1 MHTAGPEEDG
11 VDGSE
16 FSMGWA
22 RKLVA
27 AVAGAVMGTGPLGI
41 APAHA
46 VVGGQEARPHQY
58 PFMAG
63 LVDLRERR
71 VMCGGSLIGDRY
83 VLTAAHCLT
92 GSYGSTA
99 RVGVLLGD
107 HDLTTGDDS
116 PNALLAAPARFL
128 THPEY
133 DPETQRNDIALIRL
147 SEPVAANRDVR
158 PVALPGAYAHGT
170 FDHTQVE
177 APGWGATSFG
187 GPASD
192 VLRTVT
198 LGTMSNS
205 TCGSRGMPR
214 VTPAQLCTYAPGRDT
229 CQYDSGGPLVHTTAR
244 KPYLV
249 GLVSYGRGCATD
261 TPAVNTRVRSYLT
274 WIERVTGMPVH
285 AS

>member
-1 MHTAGPEEDG
+1 
-11 VDGSE
+11 
-16 FSMGWA
+16 MGWA

-27 AVAGAVMGTGPLGI
+27 AVAGVVMGASPLGI
-41 APAHA
+41 APAYA

-63 LVDLRERR
+63 LVDLAERR
-71 VMCGGSLIGDRY
+71 VMCGGALIGDRY

-107 HDLTTGDDS
+107 HDLTAGDDS
-116 PNALLAAPARFL
+116 PHALLASPARFL

-133 DPETQRNDIALIRL
+133 DPETQRNDIALVRL
-147 SEPVAANRDVR
+147 AEPVAFSRDVR
-158 PVALPGAYAHGT
+158 PVALPTAYAHGA
-170 FDHTQVE
+170 FDHTRVE

-187 GPASD
+187 GRASD

-198 LGTMSNS
+198 LGTMNNR
-205 TCGSRGMPR
+205 TCVARGMSR
-214 VTPAQLCTYAPGRDT
+214 VTSAQLCTYAPGRDT
-229 CQYDSGGPLVHTTAR
+229 CLYDSGGPLVHTAAR
-244 KPYLV
+244 KPHLV
-249 GLVSYGRGCATD
+249 GLVSYGRGCAGD
-261 TPAVNTRVRSYLT
+261 TPAVNTRVWSYLS
-274 WIERVTGMPVH
+274 WIGRVSGLPSR

>member
-1 MHTAGPEEDG
+1 
-11 VDGSE
+11 
-16 FSMGWA
+16 MGWA
-22 RKLVA
+22 RKLTA
-27 AVAGAVMGTGPLGI
+27 AVAAAVTAAVMGASPLGI

-71 VMCGGSLIGDRY
+71 VMCGGALIGDRY

-107 HDLTTGDDS
+107 HDLATGDDS

-133 DPETQRNDIALIRL
+133 DPETQRNDIALVRL
-147 SEPVAANRDVR
+147 AEPVAFGPDVR
-158 PVALPGAYAHGT
+158 PVALPTASAHGT
-170 FDHTQVE
+170 FDHTRVE

-187 GPASD
+187 GPASE

-198 LGTMSNS
+198 LGTMSNR
-205 TCGSRGMPR
+205 TCVSRGMYG

-229 CQYDSGGPLVHTTAR
+229 CRYDSGGPLVHTTGR
-244 KPYLV
+244 QPYLV

-274 WIERVTGMPVH
+274 WIERVTGLPAR